1 MRLIDADE
9 FEVITVQGKSD
20 DFVEGEQYALEMI
33 DNAPTIEAK
42 PVIHAKWRYE
52 LYPTVWYGGGSP
64 PEYVCSHC
72 EDRAYNTYGFCP
84 NCGAL
89 MDAK

>member
-1 MRLIDADE
+1 MRLIDADTLWRV
-9 FEVITVQGKSD
+9 FEDTTWWDNSD
-20 DFVEGEQYALEMI
+20 RGEAQSLLE
-33 DNAPTIEAK
+33 DAPTIDAM
-42 PVIHAKWRYE
+42 PVVHAKWRYE

-72 EDRAYNTYGFCP
+72 EDRAYNTYDFCP

-89 MDAK
+89 MDEK